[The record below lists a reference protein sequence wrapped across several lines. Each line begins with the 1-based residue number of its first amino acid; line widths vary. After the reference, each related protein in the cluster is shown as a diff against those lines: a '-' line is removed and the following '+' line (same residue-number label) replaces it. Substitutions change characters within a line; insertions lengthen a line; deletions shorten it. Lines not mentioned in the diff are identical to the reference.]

1 MKTLSVVGTAA
12 MFMVGGGIL
21 SHGIGAV
28 HHWIENSAEQ
38 SLAIPYVGSVLG
50 GLLPTLLNALFGVL
64 AGALLL
70 ALVGLGG
77 RLFRRG
83 QEAGEAP
90 RQ

>member
-1 MKTLSVVGTAA
+1 M
-12 MFMVGGGIL
+12 
-21 SHGIGAV
+21 

-70 ALVGLGG
+70 ALVSLGG
-77 RLFRRG
+77 RCSAAGRRP
-83 QEAGEAP
+83 AKPLVSDARTP
-90 RQ
+90 A